1 MMGMRIINSVV
12 LRLWRAAELPEGSV
26 KMQIAGL
33 NHRATDST
41 EFGREPENL
50 HIFR

>member
-1 MMGMRIINSVV
+1 MMGMRIINSAV

-41 EFGREPENL
+41 EFGREPKNL
-50 HIFR
+50 QSFR